1 MFTWKSS
8 TSHDPGLKI
17 GLEFRGGSH
26 VFVLVLVHSTVLQ
39 HFIYALK
46 TSNLVVMEQYC
57 IQHFSNLKIHDDK
70 NQGSGTGA
78 RF

>member
-8 TSHDPGLKI
+8 TSHDPG
-17 GLEFRGGSH
+17 SH
-26 VFVLVLVHSTVLQ
+26 VFELVLVHSTVLQ

-57 IQHFSNLKIHDDK
+57 IQHFSNLKIHDETK
-70 NQGSGTGA
+70 TRVVEQGLG
-78 RF
+78 FD